1 MESKKTKNLRILSW
15 NVNGI
20 RAVVRK
26 GHDQWINS
34 KPADILCMQEVKAT
48 YVQGKAALFPT
59 VYKNIA
65 WNDTQSKAGYS
76 GVATLSSIVPLKT
89 ESGFGLDEFDREGR
103 ILIHEFEDFFLY
115 NIYFPNGQRD
125 NERLDYKL
133 RFYDSFLEHAQNNR
147 KSGKAILICGDL
159 NTAHTEIDLKNPKAN
174 EKNSGFLPVE
184 RAWMDK
190 LVASGYVDTFRIF
203 EQEGG
208 HYSWWTYR
216 QNARERN
223 IGWRLDYFFVN
234 EEHQS
239 IIKDAFILKDVMGSD
254 HCPVWIDISI

>member
-1 MESKKTKNLRILSW
+1 MRILSW

-26 GHDQWINS
+26 GHDQLINS

-48 YVQGKAALFPT
+48 REQGEAALFPSA
-59 VYKNIA
+59 YKNFS
-65 WNDTQSKAGYS
+65 WNDTRSRKGYS
-76 GVATLSSIVPLKT
+76 GVATLSTIQPIKT
-89 ESGFGLDEFDREGR
+89 EEGFGIEEFDREGR
-103 ILIHEFEDFFLY
+103 ILIQEYENFFLY

-133 RFYDSFLEHAQNNR
+133 RFYDTFLTHAQNNR

-174 EKNSGFLPVE
+174 QNTSGFLPIE

-190 LVASGYVDTFRIF
+190 FVAAGFVDTFRIF
-203 EQEGG
+203 NKEGDN
-208 HYSWWTYR
+208 YSWWTYR
-216 QNARERN
+216 LDARERN

-234 EEHQS
+234 QEHQE
-239 IIKDAFILKDVMGSD
+239 IIKDAFILTEVMGSD
-254 HCPVWIDISI
+254 HCPVGIDISF